1 MNFFLKNK
9 SKDDGYTL
17 VELLVVI
24 AIVGILSSVVF
35 FAVSSAREKSRMST
49 AKMFEANHVG
59 VLRNSLVAEWKFDD
73 ATSRYLDSSGNGH
86 NGSCAVGSC
95 PVVAIGEG
103 FNGKDAMRFDG
114 VNDSVYLGPGSD
126 YFPLNTFTTCAWEK
140 SSEMGT
146 GMIRSGIFSMTYG
159 MSLFI
164 DSLGNFISY
173 LDENSLNP
181 FSVAVSQNIRDD
193 KFHFVCLSFNSS
205 KRNMY
210 IDGVL
215 KSSSN
220 SAWDGES
227 SWPTN
232 GTVIGMEAN
241 DTGVSRFK
249 GLIDDVRIYSSY
261 LSASEIQ
268 RLYAEESSQRKLA
281 EAN

>member
-95 PVVAIGEG
+95 PVVATGEG
-103 FNGKDAMRFDG
+103 FNGNDALRFDG
-114 VNDSVYLGPGSD
+114 VNDIVYLGPGSD
-126 YFPLNTFTTCAWEK
+126 YFPLNTFTTCAWVK
-140 SSEMGT
+140 SSEKGT
-146 GMIRSGIFSMTYG
+146 GMTYSGVFSMTYG
-159 MSLFI
+159 LSMFLDGS
-164 DSLGNFISY
+164 GNFSTFLVDDTTPY
-173 LDENSLNP
+173 GLYTTT
-181 FSVAVSQNIRDD
+181 NIRDD
-193 KFHFVCLSFNSS
+193 EFHFICLNFNSS

-210 IDGVL
+210 VDGIL
-215 KSSSN
+215 KNSSA
-220 SAWDGES
+220 SAWSGTS
-227 SWPTN
+227 KWPTS
-232 GTVIGMEAN
+232 GTIIGAEIN
-241 DTGVSRFK
+241 NYSVSYFK